1 MNRKKMIQRLKK
13 FFGTVIIYSLFIFV
27 CVRLYSYFKEVNNEH
42 FYTLIAEVRKT
53 DELKEGGH
61 VRLSGIDIGTIS
73 KLELMDNFSVK
84 IHMKIN
90 NDVFIPDDSSVA
102 IYTDG
107 LMGAKYVAVLPGG
120 SNDYM
125 VDGDSFDY
133 SQDSVN
139 ISEMIEIGVSQFMKN
154 KDKEKEK

>member
-84 IHMKIN
+84 IYRGCWE
-90 NDVFIPDDSSVA
+90 A
-102 IYTDG
+102 
-107 LMGAKYVAVLPGG
+107 
-120 SNDYM
+120 
-125 VDGDSFDY
+125 
-133 SQDSVN
+133 
-139 ISEMIEIGVSQFMKN
+139 
-154 KDKEKEK
+154 